1 MIARSRFRNK
11 LFIYYFSVFLIF
23 TLVIVLYL
31 YLREKKFRIETLN
44 DELYNITRTTDNY
57 LKANNIYEN
66 GDYHLVD
73 SLVEIL
79 PQAELR
85 VTIISNTGT
94 VLYDSF
100 VKDWTT
106 MGNHK
111 DRPEIMKSTYS
122 DFGTIIRKSETTG
135 VDYYY
140 YSRFYSKYYIR
151 AAVIYDINIVNF
163 LATEKMFLV
172 VIFFSFILIWIVL
185 LLVTNKFA
193 ESVTKLKDFAVRI
206 NRNEPL
212 DQNITFP
219 KNELGIISEEIIS
232 IYSNLRKTKDDLAV
246 EKEKLFNHLNI
257 INEGVAFFA
266 RENVTIL
273 TNNHFIQYM
282 NIISGEFTISPS
294 NFFKIADFKPVLEF
308 IESHRKAEV
317 KTLVIPR
324 MEYQIGKN
332 GKYFRVQCVLFH
344 DESFEIILSD
354 ITSTETNRII
364 KQQMTS
370 NIAHELK
377 TPVSSIKG
385 YIETLLTDRNIDI
398 AKQKH
403 FLEKALAQSDR
414 LSQLINDIT
423 ILNKIEETGSNFKI
437 VKLKVNDVF
446 YEVRDNFK
454 SAIEFRKMS
463 VESDL
468 NDELYVNGDRSLLV
482 SIFQNLLENS
492 INYAG
497 ENCTVRVSLFHE
509 DEKYYH
515 FSFSD
520 NGVGI
525 PEEHLSRVFERF
537 YRIDSG
543 RSRKSG
549 GTGLGLA
556 IVKNA
561 ILLHKGEI
569 LVRNKPGGGTEFL
582 FTLPKQEMC
591 AEKNADTSSSPV
603 F

>member
-1 MIARSRFRNK
+1 M
-11 LFIYYFSVFLIF
+11 
-23 TLVIVLYL
+23 
-31 YLREKKFRIETLN
+31 E
-44 DELYNITRTTDNY
+44 
-57 LKANNIYEN
+57 
-66 GDYHLVD
+66 
-73 SLVEIL
+73 
-79 PQAELR
+79 
-85 VTIISNTGT
+85 
-94 VLYDSF
+94 
-100 VKDWTT
+100 
-106 MGNHK
+106 
-111 DRPEIMKSTYS
+111 STYS
-122 DFGTIIRKSETTG
+122 DFGTTIRKSGTTG

-140 YSRFYSKYYIR
+140 YCKFYNKYYIR
-151 AAVIYDINIVNF
+151 AAIIFDINIVNF
-163 LATEKMFLV
+163 LRTEKMFLV
-172 VIFFSFILIWIVL
+172 FIFFSFISIWL
-185 LLVTNKFA
+185 LLLFVTNKFA
-193 ESVTKLKDFAVRI
+193 ESVTKLKDFAVKI

-212 DQNITFP
+212 DQNIVFP
-219 KNELGIISEEIIS
+219 KNELGIISEQIIS
-232 IYSNLRKTKDDLAV
+232 IYSNLRKTKDDLSA

-257 INEGVAFFA
+257 LNEGVAFFS
-266 RENVTIL
+266 RNNDKIL

-282 NIISGEFTISPS
+282 NIISGELTISSS

-308 IESHRKAEV
+308 IENQRKAEE
-317 KTLVIPR
+317 KTNVIPR

-332 GKYFRVQCVLFH
+332 GKYFRVQCILFH
-344 DESFEIILSD
+344 DESYEIILSD
-354 ITSTETNRII
+354 ITSTETNRLI

-385 YIETLLTDRNIDI
+385 YIETLLADQNIDP

-423 ILNKIEETGSNFKI
+423 ILNKIEEAGSSFKFE
-437 VKLKVNDVF
+437 KLKINDIF

-454 SAIEFRKMS
+454 SAIESKKMS

-468 NDELYVNGDRSLLV
+468 KDELYVNGNRSLLL

-497 ENCTVRVSLFHE
+497 ENCLVKISLFNE

-525 PEEHLSRVFERF
+525 PEEHLTRVFERF

-549 GTGLGLA
+549 GTGLGLS

-569 LVRNKPGGGTEFL
+569 LVRNKQGGGTEFL
-582 FTLPKQEMC
+582 FTLPK
-591 AEKNADTSSSPV
+591 
-603 F
+603 

>member
-1 MIARSRFRNK
+1 MIAKNRFRNK
-11 LFIYYFSVFLIF
+11 LFIYYFSVFLMF
-23 TLVIVLYL
+23 TLVIVSYM
-31 YLREKKFRIETLN
+31 YQRERKYRIGTLN
-44 DELYNITRTTDNY
+44 DELYNITKITDNY
-57 LKANNIYEN
+57 LNANQVFVK
-66 GDYHLVD
+66 GDYHIVD
-73 SLVEIL
+73 SLVKIL
-79 PQAELR
+79 PQDELR
-85 VTIISNTGT
+85 ITIIGNTGI

-106 MGNHK
+106 MSNHK
-111 DRPEIMKSTYS
+111 DRPEVMESTYS
-122 DFGTIIRKSETTG
+122 DFGTVIRKSGTTG
-135 VDYYY
+135 IDYYY
-140 YSRFYSKYYIR
+140 YSRFYNKYYIR

-163 LATEKMFLV
+163 LTTEKMFLI

-185 LLVTNKFA
+185 LFVTNKFS
-193 ESVTKLKDFAVRI
+193 ESVTKLKDFAVKVG
-206 NRNEPL
+206 RNEPF
-212 DQNITFP
+212 DQNIVFP

-232 IYSNLRKTKDDLAV
+232 MYSNLHKTKDDLAV
-246 EKEKLFNHLNI
+246 EKEKLFNHLNVL
-257 INEGVAFFA
+257 NEGVAFFT
-266 RENVTIL
+266 RENDKIL

-282 NIISGEFTISPS
+282 NIISGELTISS
-294 NFFKIADFKPVLEF
+294 ANFFKIKEFSPVIEF
-308 IESHRKAEV
+308 IEIQRKTGEEIT
-317 KTLVIPR
+317 TLPR
-324 MEYQIGKN
+324 IEYQIGKN

-385 YIETLLTDRNIDI
+385 YIETLLADQNIDA

-423 ILNKIEETGSNFKI
+423 ILNKIEEAGSNFKFEKI
-437 VKLKVNDVF
+437 KINDII

-454 SAIEFRKMS
+454 SALELMKMS
-463 VESDL
+463 VESDIK
-468 NDELYVNGDRSLLV
+468 DELYVNGNRSLLLSV
-482 SIFQNLLENS
+482 FQNLLENS

-497 ENCTVRVSLFHE
+497 ENCVVKVSLFHE

-537 YRIDSG
+537 YRVDSG
-543 RSRKSG
+543 RSRKRG

-582 FTLPKQEMC
+582 FTLPK
-591 AEKNADTSSSPV
+591 
-603 F
+603 

>member
-11 LFIYYFSVFLIF
+11 LFIYYTSVFLIF
-23 TLVIVLYL
+23 AVVIVSYM
-31 YLREKKFRIETLN
+31 YYREKKYRIETLN
-44 DELYNITRTTDNY
+44 DELFNITRITNNY
-57 LKANNIYEN
+57 LNANNIYEKGN
-66 GDYHLVD
+66 YHLVD
-73 SLVEIL
+73 SLVKIL
-79 PQAELR
+79 PQEELR
-85 VTIISNTGT
+85 ITIIGNAGI
-94 VLYDSF
+94 VLYDSY
-100 VKDWTT
+100 VKDWSA
-106 MGNHK
+106 MSNHK
-111 DRPEIMKSTYS
+111 NRPEVMESTYS
-122 DFGTIIRKSETTG
+122 DFGTTIRKSGTTG

-140 YSRFYSKYYIR
+140 YCKFYNKYYIR
-151 AAVIYDINIVNF
+151 AAIIFDINIVNF
-163 LATEKMFLV
+163 LKTEKMFLV
-172 VIFFSFILIWIVL
+172 FIFFSFISIWL
-185 LLVTNKFA
+185 LLLFVTNKFA
-193 ESVTKLKDFAVRI
+193 ESVTKLKDFAVKI
-206 NRNEPL
+206 NHNEPL
-212 DQNITFP
+212 DQNIAFP

-232 IYSNLRKTKDDLAV
+232 IYSNLRKTKDDLSA

-257 INEGVAFFA
+257 LNEGVAFFS
-266 RENVTIL
+266 RDNDKIL

-282 NIISGEFTISPS
+282 NIISGELTISSS

-308 IESHRKAEV
+308 IENQRKTEEKANG
-317 KTLVIPR
+317 IPR

-332 GKYFRVQCVLFH
+332 GKYFRVQCILFH
-344 DESFEIILSD
+344 DESYEIILSD
-354 ITSTETNRII
+354 ITSNETNRII

-385 YIETLLTDRNIDI
+385 YIETLLTDQNIDA

-423 ILNKIEETGSNFKI
+423 ILNKIEEAGSSFKFEKI
-437 VKLKVNDVF
+437 KINDIF

-454 SAIEFRKMS
+454 SAIESKKMR

-468 NDELYVNGDRSLLV
+468 KDELYVNGNRSLLL

-497 ENCTVRVSLFHE
+497 ENCLVKISLFNE

-515 FSFSD
+515 LSFSD

-537 YRIDSG
+537 YRVDSG

-569 LVRNKPGGGTEFL
+569 IVRNRPGGGIEFL
-582 FTLPKQEMC
+582 FTLPK
-591 AEKNADTSSSPV
+591 
-603 F
+603 

>member
-1 MIARSRFRNK
+1 MIPRNRFRNR

-31 YLREKKFRIETLN
+31 YHREKRYRIETLN

-57 LKANNIYEN
+57 LKANNIYKK
-66 GDYHLVD
+66 GDYHMVD
-73 SLVEIL
+73 SLVRIF
-79 PQAELR
+79 PQDELR
-85 VTIISNTGT
+85 ITIIGNTGI

-100 VKDWTT
+100 VKDWAT
-106 MGNHK
+106 MSNHN
-111 DRPEIMKSTYS
+111 DRPEVMESTYS
-122 DFGTIIRKSETTG
+122 DFGTTIRKSGTTG

-140 YSRFYSKYYIR
+140 YCRFYNKYYIR
-151 AAVIYDINIVNF
+151 AAVIYDIKIVNF
-163 LATEKMFLV
+163 LATGKMFLV

-193 ESVTKLKDFAVRI
+193 ESVTKLKDFAVKI

-212 DQNITFP
+212 DHNIVFP
-219 KNELGIISEEIIS
+219 KNELGIISEEIIN

-246 EKEKLFNHLNI
+246 EKEKLFNHLNVL
-257 INEGVAFFA
+257 NEGVGFFT
-266 RENVTIL
+266 RENDKIL

-282 NIISGEFTISPS
+282 NIISGELTISSS
-294 NFFKIADFKPVLEF
+294 NFFKITDFKPVLEF
-308 IESHRKAEV
+308 IENHRKAEE
-317 KTLVIPR
+317 KAAIIPR
-324 MEYQIGKN
+324 MEYQISKN
-332 GKYFRVQCVLFH
+332 GKYFRVQCVLFQ

-385 YIETLLTDRNIDI
+385 YIETLLTDQNIDTD
-398 AKQKH
+398 KQKY

-414 LSQLINDIT
+414 LSQLINDIS
-423 ILNKIEETGSNFKI
+423 ILNKIEEAGSNFRFEEI
-437 VKLKVNDVF
+437 KVNDII

-454 SAIEFRKMS
+454 SAIEKRKMS

-468 NDELYVNGDRSLLV
+468 KDDVYVNGNRSLLL

-497 ENCTVRVSLFHE
+497 ENCVVGVSLFHE
-509 DEKYYH
+509 DEKFYH

-525 PEEHLSRVFERF
+525 PEKHLSRVFERF
-537 YRIDSG
+537 YRVDSG

-549 GTGLGLA
+549 GTGLGLS

-561 ILLHKGEI
+561 VLLHKGEI
-569 LVRNKPGGGTEFL
+569 LVRNKTGGGTEFL
-582 FTLPKQEMC
+582 FTLPK
-591 AEKNADTSSSPV
+591 
-603 F
+603 